1 MLDKQFLII
10 DEKEND
16 IEGTLEQRVIEFI
29 KLTFGELLLDKISFE
44 IDSYILREPLWT
56 DGMNIKINFNDFKY
70 FNKVHGECV
79 ESIWMT
85 LEDKGLK
92 PFYIDGKFISLLVF
106 EWVEAIPIQ
115 KAEFVYGIH
124 KDKIYKDFGN
134 FILTC

>member
-1 MLDKQFLII
+1 MIDKSFLII
-10 DEKEND
+10 DENED
-16 IEGTLEQRVIEFI
+16 EIEVTLEEKAFEF
-29 KLTFGELLLDKISFE
+29 LQHTFGEIISNKISVE
-44 IDSYILREPLWT
+44 AYSYISEEPTWR
-56 DGMNIKINFNDFKY
+56 DMMDIKINFEDYKY

-79 ESIWMT
+79 ETIWMT

-92 PFYIDGKFISLLVF
+92 PFYIDGKFISLRVF

-124 KDKIYKDFGN
+124 KDKIYKNFGN